1 MQFLGGSLVYPPQ
14 NVHLDPKSEKNRKKR
29 FFTENSTRYR
39 RKNDSYKKNQEN
51 RQKRPFMP
59 DILGT
64 CMVLIAEMIISNCR
78 EDIE

>member
-1 MQFLGGSLVYPPQ
+1 M
-14 NVHLDPKSEKNRKKR
+14 KKIEKNDFSLKTQLATAEKMILI
-29 FFTENSTRYR
+29 
-39 RKNDSYKKNQEN
+39 KKNQEN